1 MNFEGPDDL
10 LTIDSFFDPPQY
22 VFQYEEMQNLKKNIL
37 DFQKQE
43 NKNDNLFFLT
53 LIPDEIIFD

>member
-1 MNFEGPDDL
+1 MNFEGSDDL